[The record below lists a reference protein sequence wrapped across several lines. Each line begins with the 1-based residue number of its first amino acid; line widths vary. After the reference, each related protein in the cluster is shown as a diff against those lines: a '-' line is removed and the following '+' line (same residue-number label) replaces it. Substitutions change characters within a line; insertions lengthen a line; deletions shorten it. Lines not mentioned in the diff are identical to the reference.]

1 MEDVGEEEDD
11 HGEGVEAA
19 LVGAVQLAFGE
30 EFLENDDD
38 GVEETCCSHW
48 LMASVE
54 ISPYWLHCSDLFL
67 VSTVMSALM
76 GPQLCS
82 LLS

>member
-1 MEDVGEEEDD
+1 MEDVGDEEDD

-38 GVEETCCSHW
+38 GVQGG
-48 LMASVE
+48 
-54 ISPYWLHCSDLFL
+54 DLLQPL
-67 VSTVMSALM
+67 VD
-76 GPQLCS
+76 G
-82 LLS
+82 LSGD

>member
-1 MEDVGEEEDD
+1 MEDVGDEED

-38 GVEETCCSHW
+38 GVEGG
-48 LMASVE
+48 
-54 ISPYWLHCSDLFL
+54 DLLQPL
-67 VSTVMSALM
+67 VDGVS
-76 GPQLCS
+76 GD
-82 LLS
+82 